1 MNLMQAL
8 LTALING
15 PDGSGDVTPA
25 SVLTALQ
32 AMSTAQAAAVREAI
46 DVPPGA
52 VRFVTEFGAKG
63 DGITDDAAAIQ
74 DALDE
79 ADDGC
84 VVYFPAGTY
93 LLKESVKFRSNMI
106 LYFEPGAKLLQ
117 GAAIGNLMR
126 NDAALT
132 DTGYTA
138 TRNVRIIGA
147 TFDGGAYATNNT
159 LLAFCH
165 AENITVEGCSFV
177 NGFGEWH
184 DVEVNSSSDIKII
197 NCRFDEARR
206 STENPGEVIQIDA
219 LTSRAAYPWT
229 DEGAVDSTPCLN
241 ITIEGCRFSGCDC
254 RAVGHHNAV
263 APEGVAIRNCIIN
276 GTGVAAITLPYCAG
290 LTVSGCTISGYGTAV
305 SATTSLIGAEISGNA
320 MTGGNGAGRAISVVG
335 KKVSV
340 HDNDIG
346 SYQLGIYITAPSGA
360 TAEDAS
366 LIYNNAMRDI
376 AGITGYTT
384 NKNNNGLTYSNIIN
398 GVFEAG
404 ALSATPA
411 TVSVSSVTP
420 TITPEANT
428 VYQCGELSSLTIT
441 NPPATGAWSVVFTS
455 GATATVTTIPSSI
468 LGLEDFA
475 AEANTLYE
483 INVLDNRAVIG
494 SWAVSA

>member
-1 MNLMQAL
+1 MNLMEAL
-8 LTALING
+8 LSAKLG
-15 PDGSGDVTPA
+15 GSGGGSADVTAA
-25 SVLTALQ
+25 SVLAAMQ
-32 AMSTAQAAAVREAI
+32 AMTNTQEASARTAIAAQTAVVNVVT
-46 DVPPGA
+46 DFGA
-52 VRFVTEFGAKG
+52 VG
-63 DGITDDAAAIQ
+63 DGTTDDAAAIQ
-74 DALDE
+74 SALD
-79 ADDGC
+79 AGG
-84 VVYFPAGTY
+84 VVYFPAKIYKIETA
-93 LLKESVKFRSNMI
+93 LKFDSNMI
-106 LYFEPGAKLLQ
+106 LLGEPGATILQ
-117 GAAIGNLMR
+117 GADINNLLR
-126 NDAALT
+126 NKAGANDG
-132 DTGYTA
+132 GYTA

-165 AENITVEGCSFV
+165 AENIIVEGCAFV
-177 NGFGEWH
+177 NGYGEWH
-184 DVEVNSSSDIKII
+184 DIEINSSRNITVK
-197 NCRFDEARR
+197 NCSFDASRR
-206 STENPGEVIQIDA
+206 STANPGEVIQIDA
-219 LTSRAAYPWT
+219 LTSRAVYPWT

-241 ITIEGCRFSGCDC
+241 ITIEGCRFSGCNC
-254 RAVGHHNAV
+254 PAVGHHNTV
-263 APEGVAIRNCIIN
+263 APQGVAIRNSVIS
-276 GTGVAAITLPYCAG
+276 GTGVAAIALPYCAG

-305 SATTSLIGAEISGNA
+305 SATTSLIGAEISSNA

-346 SYQLGIYITAPSGA
+346 SYLLGVYITALFGA

-384 NKNNNGLTYSNIIN
+384 NKNDNGLTYSNIIN

-428 VYQCGELSSLTIT
+428 IYQCGELSSLTIT

-455 GATATVTTIPSSI
+455 GATATVTTFPASI